1 MNFFRHLIL
10 ILIVLRVACEATA
23 AEPLRWPSLQPAQR
37 VANVAGAPLLAA
49 ALAGKRVVAVGDHGV
64 VLLSDDGAHFRQA
77 KAVPVRSMLTSIQFL
92 DARRGYAAGHDG
104 VLLGTQDG
112 GDSWTLLRVTPGQ
125 EQPIL
130 SLHFDS
136 SEHGFAVGL
145 YGWAIETHDGGRSWT
160 ERPIGSGDNAD
171 RHLYHV
177 FASQRGT
184 LLVAGEAGTVYR
196 STDGGANWNPVAV
209 GGKGSLWHG
218 AALADGSL
226 LVCGMRGHLY
236 RSLDDGQTWLALYA
250 GSSESLTGIAQ
261 QADGSVLV
269 AGMSGTVLRSTDG
282 GATFTLAQRPDREP
296 LTAILATGASSPVLL
311 SLAGLITR

>member
-1 MNFFRHLIL
+1 MYFFRHFIL

-23 AEPLRWPSLQPAQR
+23 AEPQRWPSLLPAQR
-37 VANVAGAPLLAA
+37 VANAAGAPLLAA
-49 ALAGKRVVAVGDHGV
+49 ALAGQRVVAVGDHGV
-64 VLLSDDGAHFRQA
+64 VLLSDDGLRFRQA
-77 KAVPVRSMLTSIQFL
+77 KAVPVRSMLTSVQFL

-104 VLLGTQDG
+104 VVLGTQDG
-112 GDSWTLLRVTPGQ
+112 GDSWTLLRATPGL
-125 EQPIL
+125 EQPVL

-136 SEHGFAVGL
+136 VEHGFAVGL

-160 ERPIGSGDNAD
+160 ERHLGSGDNAD

-184 LLVAGEAGTVYR
+184 LLVAGEAGAVYR
-196 STDGGANWNPVAV
+196 STDGGATWNMAAT
-209 GGKGSLWHG
+209 GGKGSLWYG
-218 AALADGSL
+218 TALADGTL

-236 RSLDDGQTWLALYA
+236 RSRDDGQTWQALH
-250 GSSESLTGIAQ
+250 SNTTQSLTGIAQ

-282 GATFTLAQRPDREP
+282 GATFTLAQRPEREP
-296 LTAILATGASSPVLL
+296 LTAVLAAGATPPVLL
-311 SLAGLITR
+311 SLAGLVAR